1 MGDFEP
7 CRPLVTDPLRRDVP
21 LDAEVSSPFSRDA
34 RHAAPGRACDVV
46 LDPKYFPTVEDVI
59 VFHPPAGA
67 DFATLVGGNPHQGAG
82 HPEACSAPTRDRSTQ
97 LFIKRIVA
105 GPGDMLQM
113 RHNRVIRNG
122 KRVQEPQILACDS
135 SRYASHDACIFLGP
149 ITVPA
154 GHYFVPGDNR
164 GASDDSRFWDLS
176 HVTDR
181 GSHPGG
187 EPDP

>member
-1 MGDFEP
+1 MCLSTQRYRVP
-7 CRPLVTDPLRRDVP
+7 SPAMLPTLR
-21 LDAEVSSPFSRDA
+21 LGEHVS
-34 RHAAPGRACDVV
+34 VV

-67 DFATLVGGNPHQGAG
+67 DFATLVCGNPHQGAG

-105 GPGDMLQM
+105 GPGDTLQM

-135 SRYASHDACIFLGP
+135 SRYASHDACTFLGP

-176 HVTDR
+176 HVS
-181 GSHPGG
+181 GSWVAPRRRA
-187 EPDP
+187 